1 MKKGYLKSIN
11 VVAAGSLGALG
22 TSGET
27 RDVKWNHYVTTGW
40 YYGVHH
46 PSSDLT

>member
-27 RDVKWNHYVTTGW
+27 RDVK
-40 YYGVHH
+40 
-46 PSSDLT
+46 